1 MALDPFKID
10 WCDLRQVKEY
20 ADSLADESLMSMTVI
35 LRPGHTMFSVIHTEN
50 EVRLVKDATVVY
62 RTSERLPT

>member
-1 MALDPFKID
+1 MALDPFKVD
-10 WCDLRQVKEY
+10 WADLPQVKQY
-20 ADSLADESLMSMTVI
+20 ADSLADDSLMGMTVI

-62 RTSERLPT
+62 RTNERSPA